1 MDSLGGIG
9 KTLSRELMRAML
21 ERVQS
26 MDTKKMMGAFGASE
40 PVVYSDVE
48 ETLNVAYVNRD
59 EVALAMD
66 IFKPDAEKGV
76 ELPVIVVIH
85 GGGLF
90 MGDRGLNR
98 PYCRLLAHKGYLV
111 FSLEYRLAPKATI
124 GQQLDDVCAGMDRVG
139 EMLVDYDVDFGRIF
153 LVADS
158 AGAYLA
164 AYVTA
169 MHESEKLQN
178 IIGYKPSRMV
188 FSAVG
193 FICGMFYTNKML
205 EDQIFGDKR
214 SDNVFR
220 KYMNMEHPEIRK
232 KLWKEAFWSQSYCL
246 LTAGGAPIEVIRQYI
261 ETQGEKR

>member
-1 MDSLGGIG
+1 MSQNEGILNV
-9 KTLSRELMRAML
+9 LSREVMRAMF

-26 MDTKKMMGAFGASE
+26 MGNSRMMSAFGAE
-40 PVVYSDVE
+40 TTEYDDVE
-48 ETLNVAYVNRD
+48 ETLNVAYVNRA

-66 IFKPDAEKGV
+66 IFKPKASKGK
-76 ELPVIVVIH
+76 ELPVIVVVH

-90 MGDRGLNR
+90 MGDRGMNR
-98 PYCRLLAHKGYLV
+98 SYCRLLAHKGYLV

-124 GQQLDDVCAGMDRVG
+124 GEQLDDVCAGMDRVG
-139 EMLVDYDVDFGRIF
+139 SMLVDYDVDFSRVF

-158 AGAYLA
+158 AGAYLG

-188 FSAVG
+188 FAAVG
-193 FICGMFYTNKML
+193 FISGMFYTNKML

-214 SDNVFR
+214 SNEKFR
-220 KYMNMEHPEIRK
+220 KYTE
-232 KLWKEAFWSQSYCL
+232 C
-246 LTAGGAPIEVIRQYI
+246 
-261 ETQGEKR
+261 